1 MNEDEQVYNEDE
13 QVYLITLQ
21 IVHPGGDEVASL
33 PDALQTYFQLLESD
47 LWGSVIT
54 ATIQRYNS
62 KKDRGE
68 GEVFQHPR
76 PDQLQREIGKGLK
89 DLAEGLAKWQ
99 ESREAPPEEEGGKG

>member
-1 MNEDEQVYNEDE
+1 MNEEEE
-13 QVYLITLQ
+13 VYLITLQ
-21 IVHPGGDEVASL
+21 ILHCGSDEVESL
-33 PDALQTYFQLLESD
+33 RDALQTYFQSLERD

-89 DLAEGLAKWQ
+89 HLAEGMAKWQ
-99 ESREAPPEEEGGKG
+99 ELREAQPEEEGGKG